1 MSFYGMPEGRR
12 VTMRD
17 LAEATVRGEKWPMIT
32 AYDAMTAR
40 IFDEAGIP
48 ALLVGDSAAMVVYG
62 HDSTLPVTVD
72 ELVPLVR
79 AVVRGAPRAVVI
91 ADLPFG
97 SYQASPAQALETA
110 ARFMKEGGAH
120 AVKLEGGAP
129 MLPQVEALA
138 GAGIPV
144 IGHLGLTPQSVN
156 LLGGYRVQGRGEA
169 GETLMR
175 DAKAMEAAGAFAVV
189 LEVVPAELAARVSEV
204 LTIPTIGIGAGSGT
218 DAQVIVWQDLV
229 GLTPQAPKFVKRYA
243 DVRTTIADA
252 VAQWGDG
259 RRHRRLSR
267 SGARVQ
273 LTRVHPAVTTGG
285 GCDGR
290 CGLGSDVGDADA
302 GVHLVAPV
310 HRDQVGR
317 HRLDLARVAQPAAVD
332 AADAGDPA
340 GQRLDQVGRLAV
352 VAEHEH
358 VGVDRVDGL
367 VEQQHGGDVVE
378 GGHDA
383 TVDEDARRLLRG

>member
-17 LAEATVRGEKWPMIT
+17 LAEATRRGDKWPMIT
-32 AYDAMTAR
+32 AYDALTAR

-79 AVVRGAPRAVVI
+79 AVVRGSTRALVI

-97 SYQASPAQALETA
+97 SYQSSPAQALETA
-110 ARFMKEGGAH
+110 AAFMKAGGAH

-138 GAGIPV
+138 NAGVPV

-156 LLGGYRVQGRGEA
+156 MLGGYRVQGRGEA
-169 GETLMR
+169 GELLMR
-175 DAKAMEAAGAFAVV
+175 DAKAMEAAGAAAVV

-204 LTIPTIGIGAGSGT
+204 LTIPTIGIGAGGGT

-229 GLTPQAPKFVKRYA
+229 GLTDGPAPRFVKRYA
-243 DVRTTIADA
+243 DVRTVIADA
-252 VAQWGDG
+252 VAQWGADVA
-259 RRHRRLSR
+259 
-267 SGARVQ
+267 SGAY
-273 LTRVHPAVTTGG
+273 PA
-285 GCDGR
+285 
-290 CGLGSDVGDADA
+290 
-302 GVHLVAPV
+302 
-310 HRDQVGR
+310 
-317 HRLDLARVAQPAAVD
+317 
-332 AADAGDPA
+332 
-340 GQRLDQVGRLAV
+340 
-352 VAEHEH
+352 AEHEY
-358 VGVDRVDGL
+358 R
-367 VEQQHGGDVVE
+367 
-378 GGHDA
+378 
-383 TVDEDARRLLRG
+383 